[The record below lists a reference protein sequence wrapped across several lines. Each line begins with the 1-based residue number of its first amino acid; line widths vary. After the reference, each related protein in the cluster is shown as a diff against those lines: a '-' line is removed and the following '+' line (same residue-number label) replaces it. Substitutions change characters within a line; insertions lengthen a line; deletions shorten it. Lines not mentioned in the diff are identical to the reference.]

1 MFSLLTCLFL
11 ERKQKL
17 FMMES
22 LTDKI
27 LKSEVISIVT
37 EEEFEFECCVRGHHV
52 YESNWDA
59 KIGSKLKPSHKK
71 RPSALVEDKYA
82 MVLKFYDTTVGHV
95 PKFLSKIT
103 YFFLKLGGDLVVKIT
118 GQRRYSRDLDQGGME
133 LPGTYVFTSTDAE
146 MHAKLEMLV
155 KEVMEQYNNK
165 IKEKEQEKKIKKN
178 K

>member
-1 MFSLLTCLFL
+1 
-11 ERKQKL
+11 
-17 FMMES
+17 MES
-22 LTDKI
+22 LTDPI
-27 LKSEVISIVT
+27 LKSDVTPIVIKK
-37 EEEFEFECCVRGHHV
+37 ELEGECCVRGHHV

-59 KIGSKLKPSHKK
+59 KTGSKLKPCHEK

-82 MVLKFYDTTVGHV
+82 MALKFNDTTVGHV

-155 KEVMEQYNNK
+155 KEAMEQYNNK
-165 IKEKEQEKKIKKN
+165 IKEKEREKKIKKKN